1 MLFLPRF
8 MFCLVFFSFAAFIPL
23 FLLAWLFLF
32 LFLFCCVSLSDL
44 FFFLFFLVW
53 IISVLVFAAFIPI
66 FLLAWF
72 FFVFCFDAFLSQTRF
87 FNGFLSSF
95 SVLFLC
101 FCCVSSSFSIEI
113 VNSPFYVFAALLFFY
128 CVSVKLVSSLFC
140 FAAVHPS
147 FLFSFF
153 HIRLLFWS
161 VSFSFSI

>member
-1 MLFLPRF
+1 
-8 MFCLVFFSFAAFIPL
+8 MFCLVFFSVAACIPL

-87 FNGFLSSF
+87 FNAFLSSF

-113 VNSPFYVFAALLFFY
+113 VNSPFYVFAALLFFIAFLFI
-128 CVSVKLVSSLFC
+128 KLVSCLFS

-153 HIRLLFWS
+153 LIRLLLCS